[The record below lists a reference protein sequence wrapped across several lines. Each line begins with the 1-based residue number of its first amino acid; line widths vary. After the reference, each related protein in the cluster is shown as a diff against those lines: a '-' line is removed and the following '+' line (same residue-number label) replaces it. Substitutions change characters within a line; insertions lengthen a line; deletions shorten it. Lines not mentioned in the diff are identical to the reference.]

1 MISNEEQL
9 QKRGFLSLEVDS
21 KLLDISLKEKIELL
35 NSKIATDRTLG
46 ARLLRSNNTIL
57 VINILIKALKVEE
70 KLYSKIEIC
79 NTLASFGELVISPL
93 IKCLEEIGNNQ
104 HKKVPLKEF
113 LKDSYPLPRDIVSR
127 TLIRVKGN
135 NVISKLLKELNT
147 KNKRALSEVIDTIG
161 YINFYSE
168 KYNIFEPLKYC
179 FQKNNNEDLIK
190 WKIIRAFS
198 GVDESFIFL
207 NEISAKSNS
216 LRLNKEIERSLR
228 LILKRRN

>member
-93 IKCLEEIGNNQ
+93 IKCLGEIGNNQ

-161 YINFYSE
+161 YINFY
-168 KYNIFEPLKYC
+168 
-179 FQKNNNEDLIK
+179 
-190 WKIIRAFS
+190 
-198 GVDESFIFL
+198 
-207 NEISAKSNS
+207 
-216 LRLNKEIERSLR
+216 
-228 LILKRRN
+228 